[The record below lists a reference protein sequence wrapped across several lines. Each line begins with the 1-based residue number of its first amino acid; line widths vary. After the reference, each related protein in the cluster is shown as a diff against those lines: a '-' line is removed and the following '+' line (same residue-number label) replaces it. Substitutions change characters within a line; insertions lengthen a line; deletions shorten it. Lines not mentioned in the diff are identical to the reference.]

1 MKHIKSNEERHTNDS
16 EIAVFWYEMERN
28 LPKSL
33 EMEALGK
40 EKIFKAFSATYP
52 KIKSFFLTQREADQR
67 ALVRECRNR
76 VSNVLSQKHEG
87 IERIDSRLVQM
98 ILYCFSEDYSNT
110 PVDQLDTH
118 I

>member
-40 EKIFKAFSATYP
+40 EKIFRAFSAAYP
-52 KIKSFFLTQREADQR
+52 NIKDFFLTQREADQR
-67 ALVRECRNR
+67 ALVKGALE
-76 VSNVLSQKHEG
+76 
-87 IERIDSRLVQM
+87 
-98 ILYCFSEDYSNT
+98 ILKKYHCGHHVKLTNY
-110 PVDQLDTH
+110 LHTH